1 MQKNVLKD
9 LKGMRNA
16 NPYSLNQWIKY
27 IGQLCMFF
35 VFLNL
40 FFCIKFIFIFFSHE
54 IAEVAGL
61 VGISFGQEG
70 LDRYIVVYKK
80 EYSPTEDEVNSRKDG
95 DDQWNEEKAKN
106 YAINR
111 EHNKLVEIENSKKTE
126 ERAPPTSNYK
136 DKYVHLIGKNHLTL
150 NENVNEYIF

>member
-1 MQKNVLKD
+1 M
-9 LKGMRNA
+9 
-16 NPYSLNQWIKY
+16 
-27 IGQLCMFF
+27 
-35 VFLNL
+35 
-40 FFCIKFIFIFFSHE
+40 
-54 IAEVAGL
+54 

-95 DDQWNEEKAKN
+95 DDQWNDEIAKN

-111 EHNKLVEIENSKKTE
+111 EHTKLLEIENSKKTE

-150 NENVNEYIF
+150 NRERKLIFNNPFRTRISN

>member
-1 MQKNVLKD
+1 M
-9 LKGMRNA
+9 
-16 NPYSLNQWIKY
+16 
-27 IGQLCMFF
+27 
-35 VFLNL
+35 
-40 FFCIKFIFIFFSHE
+40 
-54 IAEVAGL
+54 AGL